1 MKVIDVYRRTDR
13 QTDNDEHRRQKRRRG
28 RDRGSDKDRRSE
40 HRGRAADLQKA
51 FELRLNGCLVS
62 LISLI
67 SRRASSSACC
77 SY

>member
-13 QTDNDEHRRQKRRRG
+13 QTDNDEHRRQKRRR
-28 RDRGSDKDRRSE
+28 DRDKDRRSE

-67 SRRASSSACC
+67 SWRASSSACC